1 MRKTNL
7 LYSSYIGE
15 ENSFLTFSNYT
26 EAMTGNH
33 LSVNTKMFPSTFLCA
48 YINVKPD
55 NNGNIDSF
63 INTIVGKYENKLA
76 FLRDTFTK
84 DSNISAEDNIYPLE
98 YLIETIK
105 DFDDSFSI
113 NYAGQVTEQD
123 YNGTFCDTMCIISTE
138 DNGGKAILNPS
149 KGVKKI
155 VDYNNSY
162 DYLYGWS
169 SYDATNNSYNSYI
182 YNGPSIYRD
191 VKPLFD
197 KLSDNNDNNDNNE
210 NNSYIYVSSYK
221 YDKLIFTPA
230 DKAKSIEFN
239 CIIPLFD
246 IVNVD
251 PKSNDSNI
259 TEPSDTELSDTEP
272 SDTKP
277 SDKPSDTEPSNQ
289 LNSIEVDLTS
299 STCNVPM
306 GIWFS
311 QKFKKITLQRDETSG
326 FWPSWSLVLSSQFKP
341 FPKSPHLQS
350 DTQNISS
357 TDAFGTFA
365 QILVE
370 QARLTD
376 EHTDIVVN
384 VQALSNRISDVESKI
399 NNISTNKSLD
409 DLKNKI
415 DQIDTKVASLTES
428 LEKVNSLI
436 SSITWKQN

>member
-7 LYSSYIGE
+7 LYSTYIGE

-48 YINVKPD
+48 YINVSEE
-55 NNGNIDSF
+55 NIGSF

-98 YLIETIK
+98 YLINTLK
-105 DFDDSFSI
+105 DFDNEFSI
-113 NYAGQVTEQD
+113 NYVGQVTEQD

-138 DNGGKAILNPS
+138 DNGGKAIPNPVN
-149 KGVKKI
+149 GVKKT
-155 VDYNNSY
+155 VDYNNNST
-162 DYLYGWS
+162 YLYGWS
-169 SYDATNNSYNSYI
+169 SYDATSSSYI
-182 YNGPSIYRD
+182 YNGPSIYKD

-197 KLSDNNDNNDNNE
+197 NDK
-210 NNSYIYVSSYK
+210 NNSYMYVSSYEH
-221 YDKLIFTPA
+221 DKLIFTP
-230 DKAKSIEFN
+230 DTKAKSIEFN

-251 PKSNDSNI
+251 PKSNESNI
-259 TEPSDTELSDTEP
+259 TESSDTELPDTESP
-272 SDTKP
+272 DVEQSKP
-277 SDKPSDTEPSNQ
+277 SNT
-289 LNSIEVDLTS
+289 LEVDLTS

-376 EHTDIVVN
+376 EHTDIAVN

-399 NNISTNKSLD
+399 NNISTNMSLD
-409 DLKNKI
+409 ALQNKI
-415 DQIDTKVASLTES
+415 DQIDTKLASLTES

>member
-7 LYSSYIGE
+7 LYSTYIGE

-48 YINVKPD
+48 YINVTPD
-55 NNGNIDSF
+55 NIGSF

-98 YLIETIK
+98 YLINTLK
-105 DFDDSFSI
+105 DFDNEFSI
-113 NYAGQVTEQD
+113 NYVGQVTEQD

-138 DNGGKAILNPS
+138 DNGGKATPNP
-149 KGVKKI
+149 VTVAKKT

-169 SYDATNNSYNSYI
+169 SYDATNSSYI

-197 KLSDNNDNNDNNE
+197 NDK
-210 NNSYIYVSSYK
+210 NNSYMYVSSYN
-221 YDKLIFTPA
+221 YDKLIFKPDT
-230 DKAKSIEFN
+230 KAKSIEFN

-251 PKSNDSNI
+251 PKSNESNI
-259 TEPSDTELSDTEP
+259 TEPSNTEP
-272 SDTKP
+272 SDTESPDVEQSK
-277 SDKPSDTEPSNQ
+277 Q

-311 QKFKKITLQRDETSG
+311 QGFNKITLQRDETSG

-376 EHTDIVVN
+376 EHTDIAVN

-399 NNISTNKSLD
+399 NNISTNMSLD
-409 DLKNKI
+409 ALQNKI
-415 DQIDTKVASLTES
+415 DQIDTKLASLTES

>member
-7 LYSSYIGE
+7 LYSTYIGE

-55 NNGNIDSF
+55 NIGSF

-98 YLIETIK
+98 YLINTLK
-105 DFDDSFSI
+105 DFDNEFSI
-113 NYAGQVTEQD
+113 NYVGQVTEQD

-138 DNGGKAILNPS
+138 DNGGNATLS
-149 KGVKKI
+149 GATGAKKT

-169 SYDATNNSYNSYI
+169 SYDATNNSYI
-182 YNGPSIYRD
+182 YNGPSIYSN

-197 KLSDNNDNNDNNE
+197 KLSDNDNNE
-210 NNSYIYVSSYK
+210 NNSYIYVSSYEH
-221 YDKLIFTPA
+221 DKLIFTP
-230 DKAKSIEFN
+230 DTKAKSIEFN

-251 PKSNDSNI
+251 HKSNESNI
-259 TEPSDTELSDTEP
+259 TEPSNTEP
-272 SDTKP
+272 SDTESPDAEQSKP
-277 SDKPSDTEPSNQ
+277 SNI
-289 LNSIEVDLTS
+289 LEVDLTS

-311 QKFKKITLQRDETSG
+311 QGFNKITLQRDETSG

-376 EHTDIVVN
+376 EHTDIAVN
-384 VQALSNRISDVESKI
+384 VQALSNRISNVESKI
-399 NNISTNKSLD
+399 NNTSTNMSLD
-409 DLKNKI
+409 ALQNKI
-415 DQIDTKVASLTES
+415 DQIYTKLASLTES

-436 SSITWKQN
+436 SSITWKKN

>member
-7 LYSSYIGE
+7 LYSTYIGE

-48 YINVKPD
+48 YINVTPD
-55 NNGNIDSF
+55 NIGSF

-98 YLIETIK
+98 YLINTLK
-105 DFDDSFSI
+105 DFDNEFSI
-113 NYAGQVTEQD
+113 NYVGQVTEQD

-138 DNGGKAILNPS
+138 DNGGKATPNP
-149 KGVKKI
+149 VTVAKKT

-169 SYDATNNSYNSYI
+169 SYDATNNSYI
-182 YNGPSIYRD
+182 YNGPSIYEH
-191 VKPLFD
+191 VEPLFD
-197 KLSDNNDNNDNNE
+197 DKKNH
-210 NNSYIYVSSYK
+210 IYVSSYK
-221 YDKLIFTPA
+221 YDKLIFTP
-230 DKAKSIEFN
+230 DTNAKSIEFN

-251 PKSNDSNI
+251 PKSNESNI
-259 TEPSDTELSDTEP
+259 TEPSDTELSDTE
-272 SDTKP
+272 S
-277 SDKPSDTEPSNQ
+277 SDTEPSKLPNI
-289 LNSIEVDLTS
+289 IEVDLTS

-311 QKFKKITLQRDETSG
+311 QGFNKITLQRDETSG

-376 EHTDIVVN
+376 EHTDIAVN
-384 VQALSNRISDVESKI
+384 VQALSNRISAVESKI
-399 NNISTNKSLD
+399 NNISTNMSLD
-409 DLKNKI
+409 ALQNKI
-415 DQIDTKVASLTES
+415 DQIDTKLASLTES

>member
-7 LYSSYIGE
+7 LYSTYIGE

-48 YINVKPD
+48 YINVSEE
-55 NNGNIDSF
+55 NIGSF

-98 YLIETIK
+98 YLINTLK
-105 DFDDSFSI
+105 DFDNEFSI
-113 NYAGQVTEQD
+113 NYVGQVTEQD

-138 DNGGKAILNPS
+138 DNGGKAIPNPVN
-149 KGVKKI
+149 GVKKT
-155 VDYNNSY
+155 VDYNNNST
-162 DYLYGWS
+162 YLYGWS
-169 SYDATNNSYNSYI
+169 SYDATSSSYI
-182 YNGPSIYRD
+182 YNGPSIYEH

-197 KLSDNNDNNDNNE
+197 NDE
-210 NNSYIYVSSYK
+210 NNSYIYVSSYEH
-221 YDKLIFTPA
+221 DKLIFTP
-230 DKAKSIEFN
+230 DTKAKSIEFN

-251 PKSNDSNI
+251 PKSNESNI
-259 TEPSDTELSDTEP
+259 TESSDTELPDTES
-272 SDTKP
+272 SDVEQSKP
-277 SDKPSDTEPSNQ
+277 SNI
-289 LNSIEVDLTS
+289 LEVDLTS

-370 QARLTD
+370 QARLAD
-376 EHTDIVVN
+376 EHTDIAVN
-384 VQALSNRISDVESKI
+384 AQALSNRISNVESKI
-399 NNISTNKSLD
+399 NNISTNMSLD
-409 DLKNKI
+409 ALQNKI
-415 DQIDTKVASLTES
+415 DQIDTKLASLTES

>member
-7 LYSSYIGE
+7 LYSTYIGE

-48 YINVKPD
+48 YINVRPD
-55 NNGNIDSF
+55 NIGSF

-98 YLIETIK
+98 YLINTLK
-105 DFDDSFSI
+105 DFDNEFSI
-113 NYAGQVTEQD
+113 NYVGQVTEQD

-138 DNGGKAILNPS
+138 DNGGNATLSNAT
-149 KGVKKI
+149 GAKKT

-169 SYDATNNSYNSYI
+169 SYDATNSSYI
-182 YNGPSIYRD
+182 YNGPSIYKD

-197 KLSDNNDNNDNNE
+197 NDK
-210 NNSYIYVSSYK
+210 NNSYIYVSSYN
-221 YDKLIFTPA
+221 YDKLIFTP
-230 DKAKSIEFN
+230 DTKAKSIEFN

-251 PKSNDSNI
+251 PKSNESNI
-259 TEPSDTELSDTEP
+259 TEPSNTEPSDTEP
-272 SDTKP
+272 SDK
-277 SDKPSDTEPSNQ
+277 EPSKQ

-311 QKFKKITLQRDETSG
+311 QGFNKITLQRDETSG

-350 DTQNISS
+350 DTQNVSS

-376 EHTDIVVN
+376 EHTDIAVN

-399 NNISTNKSLD
+399 NNISTNMSLD
-409 DLKNKI
+409 ALQNKI
-415 DQIDTKVASLTES
+415 DQIDTKLASLTES

>member
-48 YINVKPD
+48 YINVSD
-55 NNGNIDSF
+55 ENIGSF

-98 YLIETIK
+98 YLINTLK
-105 DFDDSFSI
+105 DFDNEFSI
-113 NYAGQVTEQD
+113 NYVGQVTEQD

-138 DNGGKAILNPS
+138 DNGGNATLS
-149 KGVKKI
+149 DVTGAKKT

-162 DYLYGWS
+162 TYLYGWS
-169 SYDATNNSYNSYI
+169 SYNATNSSYI
-182 YNGPSIYRD
+182 YNGPSIYEH

-197 KLSDNNDNNDNNE
+197 DDK
-210 NNSYIYVSSYK
+210 NNSYIYVSSYEH
-221 YDKLIFTPA
+221 DKLIFKPA
-230 DKAKSIEFN
+230 AKAKSIEFN

-251 PKSNDSNI
+251 PKSNESNI
-259 TEPSDTELSDTEP
+259 TEPSDTELSDTE
-272 SDTKP
+272 S
-277 SDKPSDTEPSNQ
+277 SNVEPSKLPNT
-289 LNSIEVDLTS
+289 LEVDLTS

-311 QKFKKITLQRDETSG
+311 QGFNKITLQRDETSG

-376 EHTDIVVN
+376 EHTDIAVN
-384 VQALSNRISDVESKI
+384 VQALSNRISNVESKI
-399 NNISTNKSLD
+399 NNISTNMSLD
-409 DLKNKI
+409 ALQNKI
-415 DQIDTKVASLTES
+415 DQIDTKLASLTES

>member
-7 LYSSYIGE
+7 LYSTYIGE

-48 YINVKPD
+48 YINVSEE
-55 NNGNIDSF
+55 NIGSF

-98 YLIETIK
+98 YLINTLK
-105 DFDDSFSI
+105 DFDNEFSI
-113 NYAGQVTEQD
+113 NYVGQVTEQD

-138 DNGGKAILNPS
+138 DNGGNTTLSNAT
-149 KGVKKI
+149 VAKKT
-155 VDYNNSY
+155 VDYNNNST
-162 DYLYGWS
+162 YLYGWS
-169 SYDATNNSYNSYI
+169 SYDATSSSYI
-182 YNGPSIYRD
+182 YNGPSIYKD

-197 KLSDNNDNNDNNE
+197 NDK
-210 NNSYIYVSSYK
+210 NNSYMYVSSYEH
-221 YDKLIFTPA
+221 DKLIFTP
-230 DKAKSIEFN
+230 DTKAKSIEFN

-251 PKSNDSNI
+251 PKSNESNI
-259 TEPSDTELSDTEP
+259 TESSDTELPDTESP
-272 SDTKP
+272 DVEQSKP
-277 SDKPSDTEPSNQ
+277 SNT
-289 LNSIEVDLTS
+289 LEVDLTS
-299 STCNVPM
+299 STYNVPM

-376 EHTDIVVN
+376 EHTDIAVN
-384 VQALSNRISDVESKI
+384 VQALSNRISNVESKI
-399 NNISTNKSLD
+399 NNISTNMSLD
-409 DLKNKI
+409 ALQNKI
-415 DQIDTKVASLTES
+415 DQIDTKLASLTES

>member
-7 LYSSYIGE
+7 LYSTYIGE

-48 YINVKPD
+48 YINVSEE
-55 NNGNIDSF
+55 NIGSF

-98 YLIETIK
+98 YLINTLK
-105 DFDDSFSI
+105 DFDNEFSI
-113 NYAGQVTEQD
+113 NYVGQVTEQD

-138 DNGGKAILNPS
+138 DNGGKAIPNPVN
-149 KGVKKI
+149 GVKKT
-155 VDYNNSY
+155 VDYNNNST
-162 DYLYGWS
+162 YLYGWS
-169 SYDATNNSYNSYI
+169 SYDATSSSYI
-182 YNGPSIYRD
+182 YNGPSIYKD

-197 KLSDNNDNNDNNE
+197 NDK
-210 NNSYIYVSSYK
+210 NNSYMYVSSYEH
-221 YDKLIFTPA
+221 DKLIFTP
-230 DKAKSIEFN
+230 DTKAKSIEFN

-251 PKSNDSNI
+251 PKSNESNI
-259 TEPSDTELSDTEP
+259 TESSDTELPDTESP
-272 SDTKP
+272 DVEQSKP
-277 SDKPSDTEPSNQ
+277 SNT
-289 LNSIEVDLTS
+289 LEVDLTS

-376 EHTDIVVN
+376 EHTDIAVN
-384 VQALSNRISDVESKI
+384 VQALSNRISNVESKI
-399 NNISTNKSLD
+399 NNISTNMSLD
-409 DLKNKI
+409 ALQNKI
-415 DQIDTKVASLTES
+415 DQIDTKLASLTES

>member
-7 LYSSYIGE
+7 LYSTYIGE

-48 YINVKPD
+48 YINVTPD
-55 NNGNIDSF
+55 NIGSF
-63 INTIVGKYENKLA
+63 INTVVGKYENKLA

-98 YLIETIK
+98 YLINTLK
-105 DFDDSFSI
+105 DFDNEFSI
-113 NYAGQVTEQD
+113 NYVGQVTEQD

-138 DNGGKAILNPS
+138 DNGGNATISDVTGAK
-149 KGVKKI
+149 KTVKT

-162 DYLYGWS
+162 TYLYGWS
-169 SYDATNNSYNSYI
+169 SYDATNGSYI
-182 YNGPSIYRD
+182 YNGPSIYEH
-191 VKPLFD
+191 VEPLFD
-197 KLSDNNDNNDNNE
+197 NDK
-210 NNSYIYVSSYK
+210 NNSYIYVSSYEH
-221 YDKLIFTPA
+221 DKLIFKPDA
-230 DKAKSIEFN
+230 KAKSIEFN

-251 PKSNDSNI
+251 PKSNESNI
-259 TEPSDTELSDTEP
+259 TEPSNSEP

-277 SDKPSDTEPSNQ
+277 SDTEPTKQ

-350 DTQNISS
+350 DTQNVSS

-376 EHTDIVVN
+376 EHTDIAVN

-399 NNISTNKSLD
+399 NNISTNMSLD
-409 DLKNKI
+409 ALQNKI
-415 DQIDTKVASLTES
+415 DQIDTKLASLTES

>member
-7 LYSSYIGE
+7 LYSTYIGE

-48 YINVKPD
+48 YINVTPD
-55 NNGNIDSF
+55 TIGSF

-98 YLIETIK
+98 YLINTLK
-105 DFDDSFSI
+105 DFDNEFSI
-113 NYAGQVTEQD
+113 NYVGQVTEQD

-138 DNGGKAILNPS
+138 DNGGNTTLSNAT
-149 KGVKKI
+149 VAKKT
-155 VDYNNSY
+155 VDYNNNST
-162 DYLYGWS
+162 YLYGWS
-169 SYDATNNSYNSYI
+169 SYDATSSSYI
-182 YNGPSIYRD
+182 YNGPSIYEH

-197 KLSDNNDNNDNNE
+197 NDE
-210 NNSYIYVSSYK
+210 NNSYMYVSSYEH
-221 YDKLIFTPA
+221 DKLIFKPDA
-230 DKAKSIEFN
+230 KAKSIEFN

-251 PKSNDSNI
+251 HKSNESNI
-259 TEPSDTELSDTEP
+259 TESSDTELPDTESP
-272 SDTKP
+272 DVEQSKP
-277 SDKPSDTEPSNQ
+277 SNT
-289 LNSIEVDLTS
+289 LEVDLTS

-350 DTQNISS
+350 DTQNVSS

-376 EHTDIVVN
+376 EHTDITVN

-399 NNISTNKSLD
+399 NNISTNMSLD
-409 DLKNKI
+409 ALQNKI
-415 DQIDTKVASLTES
+415 DQIDTKLASLTES

>member
-7 LYSSYIGE
+7 LYSTYIGE

-48 YINVKPD
+48 YINVTPD
-55 NNGNIDSF
+55 NISSF

-98 YLIETIK
+98 YLIETIEEFDK
-105 DFDDSFSI
+105 DFSI
-113 NYAGQVTEQD
+113 NYVGQVTEQD

-138 DNGGKAILNPS
+138 DNGGKVTANS
-149 KGVKKI
+149 VNGTKKT
-155 VDYNNSY
+155 VDYNNSSK
-162 DYLYGWS
+162 YLYGWS
-169 SYDATNNSYNSYI
+169 SYDATNNLY
-182 YNGPSIYRD
+182 YNGPSIYKD
-191 VKPLFD
+191 VNPLFD
-197 KLSDNNDNNDNNE
+197 DKE
-210 NNSYIYVSSYK
+210 NRYVSSYK
-221 YDKLIFTPA
+221 YDKLTFIPDTN
-230 DKAKSIEFN
+230 AKSIEFN

-251 PKSNDSNI
+251 PKSNESNI
-259 TEPSDTELSDTEP
+259 TESLESDTES
-272 SDTKP
+272 
-277 SDKPSDTEPSNQ
+277 SNI
-289 LNSIEVDLTS
+289 LEVDLTS

-311 QKFKKITLQRDETSG
+311 QKFKKITLNRDESTG

-350 DTQNISS
+350 DTQNVSS

-376 EHTDIVVN
+376 EHTDIAVN
-384 VQALSNRISDVESKI
+384 VQALSNRISNLESKI
-399 NNISTNKSLD
+399 NNTSTNMSLD
-409 DLKNKI
+409 ALKNKI
-415 DQIDTKVASLTES
+415 DEIDTKLASLSES
-428 LEKVNSLI
+428 FEKVNSLI

>member
-7 LYSSYIGE
+7 LYSTYIGE

-48 YINVKPD
+48 YINVSEE
-55 NNGNIDSF
+55 NIGSF

-98 YLIETIK
+98 YLINTLK
-105 DFDDSFSI
+105 DFDNEFSI
-113 NYAGQVTEQD
+113 NYVGQVTEQD

-138 DNGGKAILNPS
+138 DNGGNTTLSNAT
-149 KGVKKI
+149 VAKKT
-155 VDYNNSY
+155 VDYNNNST
-162 DYLYGWS
+162 YLYGWS
-169 SYDATNNSYNSYI
+169 SYDATSSSYI
-182 YNGPSIYRD
+182 YNGPSIYKD

-197 KLSDNNDNNDNNE
+197 NDK
-210 NNSYIYVSSYK
+210 NNSYMYVSSYEH
-221 YDKLIFTPA
+221 DKLIFKPDA
-230 DKAKSIEFN
+230 KAKSIEFN

-251 PKSNDSNI
+251 PKSNESNI
-259 TEPSDTELSDTEP
+259 TESSDTELPDTESP
-272 SDTKP
+272 DVEQSKP
-277 SDKPSDTEPSNQ
+277 SNT
-289 LNSIEVDLTS
+289 LEVDLTS
-299 STCNVPM
+299 STYNVPM

-370 QARLTD
+370 QARLAD
-376 EHTDIVVN
+376 EHTDIAVN
-384 VQALSNRISDVESKI
+384 AQALSNRISNVESKI
-399 NNISTNKSLD
+399 NNISTNMSLD
-409 DLKNKI
+409 ALQNKI
-415 DQIDTKVASLTES
+415 DQIDTKLASLTES

>member
-7 LYSSYIGE
+7 LYSTYIGE

-48 YINVKPD
+48 YINVSEE
-55 NNGNIDSF
+55 NIGSF

-98 YLIETIK
+98 YLINTLK
-105 DFDDSFSI
+105 DFDNEFSI
-113 NYAGQVTEQD
+113 NYVGQVTEQD

-138 DNGGKAILNPS
+138 DNGGKAIPNPVN
-149 KGVKKI
+149 GVKKT
-155 VDYNNSY
+155 VDYNNNST
-162 DYLYGWS
+162 YLYGWS
-169 SYDATNNSYNSYI
+169 SYDATSSSYI
-182 YNGPSIYRD
+182 YNGPSIYKD

-197 KLSDNNDNNDNNE
+197 NDK
-210 NNSYIYVSSYK
+210 NNSYMYVSSYEH
-221 YDKLIFTPA
+221 DKLIFTP
-230 DKAKSIEFN
+230 DTKAKSIEFN

-251 PKSNDSNI
+251 PKSNESNI
-259 TEPSDTELSDTEP
+259 TESSDTELPDTESP
-272 SDTKP
+272 DVEQSKP
-277 SDKPSDTEPSNQ
+277 SNT
-289 LNSIEVDLTS
+289 LEVDLTS
-299 STCNVPM
+299 STYNVPM

-376 EHTDIVVN
+376 EHTDIAVN
-384 VQALSNRISDVESKI
+384 AQALSNRISNVESKI
-399 NNISTNKSLD
+399 NNISTNMSLD
-409 DLKNKI
+409 ALQNKI
-415 DQIDTKVASLTES
+415 DQIDTKLASLTES

>member
-7 LYSSYIGE
+7 LYSTYIGE

-98 YLIETIK
+98 YLINTLK
-105 DFDDSFSI
+105 DFDNEFLI
-113 NYAGQVTEQD
+113 NYVGQVTEQD

-138 DNGGKAILNPS
+138 DNGGNATLS
-149 KGVKKI
+149 DATVAKKT

-169 SYDATNNSYNSYI
+169 SYDATSSSYI
-182 YNGPSIYRD
+182 YNGPSIYRN

-197 KLSDNNDNNDNNE
+197 NDK
-210 NNSYIYVSSYK
+210 NNSYMYVSSYK
-221 YDKLIFTPA
+221 HDKLIFTP
-230 DKAKSIEFN
+230 DTKAKSIEFN

-251 PKSNDSNI
+251 PKSNESNI
-259 TEPSDTELSDTEP
+259 TETSDTELSDTESP
-272 SDTKP
+272 DVEQSKP
-277 SDKPSDTEPSNQ
+277 SNT
-289 LNSIEVDLTS
+289 LEVDLTS

-311 QKFKKITLQRDETSG
+311 QDFNKITLQRDETSG

-376 EHTDIVVN
+376 EHTNIVVN

-399 NNISTNKSLD
+399 NNISTNMSLD
-409 DLKNKI
+409 AIQNKI
-415 DQIDTKVASLTES
+415 DQIDTKLASLTES

>member
-7 LYSSYIGE
+7 LYSTYIGE

-48 YINVKPD
+48 YINVTPD
-55 NNGNIDSF
+55 NIGSF

-98 YLIETIK
+98 YLINTLK
-105 DFDDSFSI
+105 DFDNEFSI
-113 NYAGQVTEQD
+113 NYVGQVTEQD

-138 DNGGKAILNPS
+138 DNGGKATPNP
-149 KGVKKI
+149 VTVAKKT

-169 SYDATNNSYNSYI
+169 SYDATNSSYI
-182 YNGPSIYRD
+182 YNGPSIYRG

-197 KLSDNNDNNDNNE
+197 DKKNH
-210 NNSYIYVSSYK
+210 IYVSSYN
-221 YDKLIFTPA
+221 YDKLIFKPDT
-230 DKAKSIEFN
+230 KAKSIEFN

-251 PKSNDSNI
+251 PKSNESNI
-259 TEPSDTELSDTEP
+259 TEPSNTEP
-272 SDTKP
+272 SYTESPDAEP
-277 SDKPSDTEPSNQ
+277 SDKEPSKQ

-311 QKFKKITLQRDETSG
+311 QGFNKITLQRDETSG

-376 EHTDIVVN
+376 EHTDIAVN
-384 VQALSNRISDVESKI
+384 VQALSNRISDVGSKI

>member
-48 YINVKPD
+48 YINVTPD
-55 NNGNIDSF
+55 NIGSF

-98 YLIETIK
+98 YLINTLK
-105 DFDDSFSI
+105 DFDNEFSI
-113 NYAGQVTEQD
+113 NYVGQVTEQD

-138 DNGGKAILNPS
+138 DNGGNATLS
-149 KGVKKI
+149 DATGAKKT

-169 SYDATNNSYNSYI
+169 SYDATNSSYI
-182 YNGPSIYRD
+182 YNGPSIYSD
-191 VKPLFD
+191 VTPLFD
-197 KLSDNNDNNDNNE
+197 DKDNHE
-210 NNSYIYVSSYK
+210 NNSYIYVSSYEH
-221 YDKLIFTPA
+221 DKLIFTPA

-251 PKSNDSNI
+251 PKSNESNI
-259 TEPSDTELSDTEP
+259 TESSSTEPSDTESPDVEQ
-272 SDTKP
+272 SKP
-277 SDKPSDTEPSNQ
+277 SNI
-289 LNSIEVDLTS
+289 LEVDLTS

-311 QKFKKITLQRDETSG
+311 QGFNKITLQRDETSG

-376 EHTDIVVN
+376 EHTDIAVN
-384 VQALSNRISDVESKI
+384 VQALSNRISNVESKI
-399 NNISTNKSLD
+399 NNISTNMSLD
-409 DLKNKI
+409 ALQNKI
-415 DQIDTKVASLTES
+415 DQIDTKLASLTES

>member
-7 LYSSYIGE
+7 LYSTYIGE

-48 YINVKPD
+48 YINVTPD
-55 NNGNIDSF
+55 NIGSF

-98 YLIETIK
+98 YLINTLK
-105 DFDDSFSI
+105 DFDKEFSI
-113 NYAGQVTEQD
+113 NYVGQVTEQD

-138 DNGGKAILNPS
+138 DNGGNATISDVTEAK
-149 KGVKKI
+149 KTVKT

-162 DYLYGWS
+162 TYLYGWS
-169 SYDATNNSYNSYI
+169 SYDATNNSYI
-182 YNGPSIYRD
+182 YNGPSIYSG
-191 VKPLFD
+191 VKPLF
-197 KLSDNNDNNDNNE
+197 DNNE
-210 NNSYIYVSSYK
+210 NNSYIYVSSYGH
-221 YDKLIFTPA
+221 DKLIFRPDT
-230 DKAKSIEFN
+230 KAKSIEFN
-239 CIIPLFD
+239 CVIPLFD

-251 PKSNDSNI
+251 PKSNESNI
-259 TEPSDTELSDTEP
+259 TESSDTELSDTES
-272 SDTKP
+272 SDAEQSKP
-277 SDKPSDTEPSNQ
+277 SNI
-289 LNSIEVDLTS
+289 LEVDLTS

-311 QKFKKITLQRDETSG
+311 QGFNKITLQRDETSG

-376 EHTDIVVN
+376 EHTDIAVN
-384 VQALSNRISDVESKI
+384 VQALSNRISNVESKI
-399 NNISTNKSLD
+399 NNISTNMSLD
-409 DLKNKI
+409 ALQNKI
-415 DQIDTKVASLTES
+415 DQIDTKLASLTES

>member
-7 LYSSYIGE
+7 LYSTYIGE

-48 YINVKPD
+48 YINVTPD
-55 NNGNIDSF
+55 NISSF

-98 YLIETIK
+98 YLIETIEEFDK
-105 DFDDSFSI
+105 DFSI
-113 NYAGQVTEQD
+113 NYVGQVTEQD

-138 DNGGKAILNPS
+138 DNGGKVTANS
-149 KGVKKI
+149 VNGTKKT
-155 VDYNNSY
+155 VDYNNSST
-162 DYLYGWS
+162 YLYGWS
-169 SYDATNNSYNSYI
+169 SYDATNKLY
-182 YNGPSIYRD
+182 YNGPSIYKD

-197 KLSDNNDNNDNNE
+197 DKE
-210 NNSYIYVSSYK
+210 NRYVSSYK
-221 YDKLIFTPA
+221 YDKLTFIPDTN
-230 DKAKSIEFN
+230 AKSIEFN

-251 PKSNDSNI
+251 PKSNESNI
-259 TEPSDTELSDTEP
+259 TESLESDTES
-272 SDTKP
+272 
-277 SDKPSDTEPSNQ
+277 SNI
-289 LNSIEVDLTS
+289 LEVDLTS

-311 QKFKKITLQRDETSG
+311 QKFKKITLNRDESTG

-350 DTQNISS
+350 DTQNVSS

-376 EHTDIVVN
+376 EHTDIAVN
-384 VQALSNRISDVESKI
+384 VQALSNRISNLESKI
-399 NNISTNKSLD
+399 NNTSTNMSLD
-409 DLKNKI
+409 ALKNKI
-415 DQIDTKVASLTES
+415 DEIDTKLASLSES

>member
-7 LYSSYIGE
+7 LYSTYIGE

-48 YINVKPD
+48 YINVIPD
-55 NNGNIDSF
+55 TIGSF

-98 YLIETIK
+98 YLINTLK
-105 DFDDSFSI
+105 DFDNEFSI
-113 NYAGQVTEQD
+113 NYVGQVTEQD

-138 DNGGKAILNPS
+138 DNGGNTTLSNAT
-149 KGVKKI
+149 VAKKT
-155 VDYNNSY
+155 VDYNNNST
-162 DYLYGWS
+162 YLYGWS
-169 SYDATNNSYNSYI
+169 SYDATSSSYI
-182 YNGPSIYRD
+182 YNGPSIYKD
-191 VKPLFD
+191 VKPLF
-197 KLSDNNDNNDNNE
+197 DNNE
-210 NNSYIYVSSYK
+210 NNSYMYVSSYEH
-221 YDKLIFTPA
+221 DKLIFTP
-230 DKAKSIEFN
+230 DTKAKSIEFN

-251 PKSNDSNI
+251 PKSNESNI
-259 TEPSDTELSDTEP
+259 TESSDTELSDTETP
-272 SDTKP
+272 DVEQSKP
-277 SDKPSDTEPSNQ
+277 SNT
-289 LNSIEVDLTS
+289 LEVDLTS

-311 QKFKKITLQRDETSG
+311 QEFKKITLQRDETSG

-341 FPKSPHLQS
+341 FPQSPHLQS
-350 DTQNISS
+350 DTQNVSS

-370 QARLTD
+370 QTRLTD
-376 EHTDIVVN
+376 EYTGIAVN
-384 VQALSNRISDVESKI
+384 VQALSNRISNIESKI
-399 NNISTNKSLD
+399 NNISTNMSLD
-409 DLKNKI
+409 AIRNKI
-415 DQIDTKVASLTES
+415 NQIDTKLASLTES
-428 LEKVNSLI
+428 LEFQDL
-436 SSITWKQN
+436 

>member
-7 LYSSYIGE
+7 LYSTYIGE

-48 YINVKPD
+48 YINVSKE
-55 NNGNIDSF
+55 NIGSF

-105 DFDDSFSI
+105 ELDNEFSI
-113 NYAGQVTEQD
+113 NYVGQVTEQD

-138 DNGGKAILNPS
+138 DNGGNATIS
-149 KGVKKI
+149 DVTEAKKT
-155 VDYNNSY
+155 VDYSNNST
-162 DYLYGWS
+162 YLYGWS
-169 SYDATNNSYNSYI
+169 SYDATKNSYI
-182 YNGPSIYRD
+182 YNGPSIYEH

-197 KLSDNNDNNDNNE
+197 NDKNE
-210 NNSYIYVSSYK
+210 DNSYIYVSSYEH
-221 YDKLIFTPA
+221 DKLIFTPD

-251 PKSNDSNI
+251 PKSNESNI
-259 TEPSDTELSDTEP
+259 TEPSNT
-272 SDTKP
+272 
-277 SDKPSDTEPSNQ
+277 KPSDTESSDVEQSKPSNI
-289 LNSIEVDLTS
+289 LEVDLTS

-376 EHTDIVVN
+376 EHTDIAVN
-384 VQALSNRISDVESKI
+384 VQALSNRISNVESKI
-399 NNISTNKSLD
+399 NNISTNMSLD
-409 DLKNKI
+409 ALQNKI
-415 DQIDTKVASLTES
+415 DQIDTKLASLTES

>member
-7 LYSSYIGE
+7 LYSTYIGE

-48 YINVKPD
+48 YINVTPD
-55 NNGNIDSF
+55 NIGSF

-98 YLIETIK
+98 YLINTLK
-105 DFDDSFSI
+105 DFDNEFSI
-113 NYAGQVTEQD
+113 NYVGQVTEQD

-138 DNGGKAILNPS
+138 DNGGKATPNP
-149 KGVKKI
+149 VTVAKKT

-169 SYDATNNSYNSYI
+169 SYDATNSSYI
-182 YNGPSIYRD
+182 YNGPSIYEH

-197 KLSDNNDNNDNNE
+197 KLPNNNSNNE
-210 NNSYIYVSSYK
+210 NNSYIYVSSYEH
-221 YDKLIFTPA
+221 DKLIFKPDTN
-230 DKAKSIEFN
+230 AKSIEFN

-251 PKSNDSNI
+251 PKSNESNI
-259 TEPSDTELSDTEP
+259 TEPSNTEP

-277 SDKPSDTEPSNQ
+277 SKQ

-311 QKFKKITLQRDETSG
+311 QGFNKITLQRDETSG

-376 EHTDIVVN
+376 EHTDIAVN
-384 VQALSNRISDVESKI
+384 VQALSNRISNVESKI
-399 NNISTNKSLD
+399 NNISTNMSLD
-409 DLKNKI
+409 ALQNKI
-415 DQIDTKVASLTES
+415 DQIDTKLASLTES

>member
-7 LYSSYIGE
+7 LYSTYIGE

-48 YINVKPD
+48 YINVSEE
-55 NNGNIDSF
+55 NIGSF

-98 YLIETIK
+98 YLINTLK
-105 DFDDSFSI
+105 DFDNEFSI
-113 NYAGQVTEQD
+113 NYVGQVTEQD

-138 DNGGKAILNPS
+138 DNGGNTTLSNAT
-149 KGVKKI
+149 VAKKT
-155 VDYNNSY
+155 VDYNNNST
-162 DYLYGWS
+162 YLYGWS
-169 SYDATNNSYNSYI
+169 SYDATSSSYI
-182 YNGPSIYRD
+182 YNGPSIYKD

-197 KLSDNNDNNDNNE
+197 NDE
-210 NNSYIYVSSYK
+210 NNSYMYVSSYEH
-221 YDKLIFTPA
+221 DKLIFKPDA
-230 DKAKSIEFN
+230 KAKSIEFN

-251 PKSNDSNI
+251 PKSNESNI
-259 TEPSDTELSDTEP
+259 TESSDTELPDTESP
-272 SDTKP
+272 DVEQSKP
-277 SDKPSDTEPSNQ
+277 SNT
-289 LNSIEVDLTS
+289 LEVDLTS

-370 QARLTD
+370 QARLAD
-376 EHTDIVVN
+376 EHTDIAVN
-384 VQALSNRISDVESKI
+384 AQALSNRISNVESKI
-399 NNISTNKSLD
+399 NNISTNMSLD
-409 DLKNKI
+409 ALQNKI
-415 DQIDTKVASLTES
+415 DQIDTKLASLTES

>member
-7 LYSSYIGE
+7 LYSTYIGE

-48 YINVKPD
+48 YINVSEE
-55 NNGNIDSF
+55 NIGSF

-98 YLIETIK
+98 YLINTLK
-105 DFDDSFSI
+105 DFDNEFSI
-113 NYAGQVTEQD
+113 NYVGQVTEQD

-138 DNGGKAILNPS
+138 DNGGNTTLSNAT
-149 KGVKKI
+149 VAKKT
-155 VDYNNSY
+155 VDYNNNST
-162 DYLYGWS
+162 YLYGWS
-169 SYDATNNSYNSYI
+169 SYDATSSSYI
-182 YNGPSIYRD
+182 YNGPSIYKD

-197 KLSDNNDNNDNNE
+197 NDK
-210 NNSYIYVSSYK
+210 NNSYMYVSSYEH
-221 YDKLIFTPA
+221 DKLIFKPDA
-230 DKAKSIEFN
+230 KAKSIEFN

-251 PKSNDSNI
+251 HKSNESNI
-259 TEPSDTELSDTEP
+259 TESSDTELPDTESP
-272 SDTKP
+272 DVEQSKP
-277 SDKPSDTEPSNQ
+277 SNT
-289 LNSIEVDLTS
+289 LEVDLTS

-370 QARLTD
+370 QARLAD
-376 EHTDIVVN
+376 EHTDIAVN
-384 VQALSNRISDVESKI
+384 AQALSNRISNVESKI
-399 NNISTNKSLD
+399 NNISTNMSLD
-409 DLKNKI
+409 ALQNKI
-415 DQIDTKVASLTES
+415 DQIDTKLASLTES

>member
-7 LYSSYIGE
+7 LYSTYIGE

-48 YINVKPD
+48 YINVRPD

-63 INTIVGKYENKLA
+63 INTVVGKYENKLA

-98 YLIETIK
+98 YLINTLK
-105 DFDDSFSI
+105 DFDNEFSI
-113 NYAGQVTEQD
+113 NYVGQVTEQD

-138 DNGGKAILNPS
+138 DNGGKATTNP
-149 KGVKKI
+149 VTVAKKT

-169 SYDATNNSYNSYI
+169 SYDATNSSYI
-182 YNGPSIYRD
+182 YNGPSIYEH

-197 KLSDNNDNNDNNE
+197 NDK
-210 NNSYIYVSSYK
+210 NNSYIYVSSYEH
-221 YDKLIFTPA
+221 DKLIFTP
-230 DKAKSIEFN
+230 DTKAKSIEFN

-251 PKSNDSNI
+251 PKSNESNI
-259 TEPSDTELSDTEP
+259 TESSDTELSDTE
-272 SDTKP
+272 S
-277 SDKPSDTEPSNQ
+277 SDTEPSKQ

-311 QKFKKITLQRDETSG
+311 QGFNKITLQRDETSG

-350 DTQNISS
+350 DTQNVSS

-376 EHTDIVVN
+376 EHTDIAVN

-399 NNISTNKSLD
+399 NNISTNMSLD
-409 DLKNKI
+409 ALQNKI
-415 DQIDTKVASLTES
+415 DQIDTKLASLTES

>member
-7 LYSSYIGE
+7 LYSTYIGE

-48 YINVKPD
+48 YINVSEE
-55 NNGNIDSF
+55 NIGSF

-98 YLIETIK
+98 YLINTLK
-105 DFDDSFSI
+105 DFDNEFSI
-113 NYAGQVTEQD
+113 NYVGQVTEQD

-138 DNGGKAILNPS
+138 DNGGNTTLSNAT
-149 KGVKKI
+149 VAKKT
-155 VDYNNSY
+155 VDYNNNST
-162 DYLYGWS
+162 YLYGWS
-169 SYDATNNSYNSYI
+169 SYDATSSSYI
-182 YNGPSIYRD
+182 YNGPSIYKD

-197 KLSDNNDNNDNNE
+197 NDK
-210 NNSYIYVSSYK
+210 NNSYMYVSSYEH
-221 YDKLIFTPA
+221 DKLIFTP
-230 DKAKSIEFN
+230 DTKAKSIEFN

-251 PKSNDSNI
+251 PKSNESNI
-259 TEPSDTELSDTEP
+259 TESSDTELPDTESP
-272 SDTKP
+272 DVEQSKP
-277 SDKPSDTEPSNQ
+277 SNT
-289 LNSIEVDLTS
+289 LEVDLTS
-299 STCNVPM
+299 STYNVPM

-376 EHTDIVVN
+376 EHIDIAVN

-399 NNISTNKSLD
+399 NNISTNMSLD
-409 DLKNKI
+409 ALQNKI
-415 DQIDTKVASLTES
+415 DQIDTKLASLTES

>member
-7 LYSSYIGE
+7 LYSTYIGE

-48 YINVKPD
+48 YINVSEE
-55 NNGNIDSF
+55 NIGSF

-98 YLIETIK
+98 YLINTLK
-105 DFDDSFSI
+105 DFDNEFSI
-113 NYAGQVTEQD
+113 NYVGQVTEQD

-138 DNGGKAILNPS
+138 DNGGKAIPNPVN
-149 KGVKKI
+149 GVKKT
-155 VDYNNSY
+155 VDYNNNST
-162 DYLYGWS
+162 YLYGWS
-169 SYDATNNSYNSYI
+169 SYDATSSSYI
-182 YNGPSIYRD
+182 YNGPSIYKD

-197 KLSDNNDNNDNNE
+197 NDK
-210 NNSYIYVSSYK
+210 NNSYMYVSSYEH
-221 YDKLIFTPA
+221 DKLIFTP
-230 DKAKSIEFN
+230 DTKAKSIEFN

-251 PKSNDSNI
+251 HKSNESNI
-259 TEPSDTELSDTEP
+259 TESSDTELPDTESP
-272 SDTKP
+272 DAEQSKP
-277 SDKPSDTEPSNQ
+277 SNT
-289 LNSIEVDLTS
+289 LEVDLTS

-350 DTQNISS
+350 DTQNVSS

-376 EHTDIVVN
+376 EHTDIAVN
-384 VQALSNRISDVESKI
+384 VQALSNRISNVESKI
-399 NNISTNKSLD
+399 NNISTNMSLD
-409 DLKNKI
+409 ALQNKI
-415 DQIDTKVASLTES
+415 DQIDTKLASLTES

>member
-7 LYSSYIGE
+7 LYSTYIGE

-48 YINVKPD
+48 YINVSEE
-55 NNGNIDSF
+55 NIGSF

-98 YLIETIK
+98 YLINTLK
-105 DFDDSFSI
+105 DFDNEFSI
-113 NYAGQVTEQD
+113 NYVGQVTEQD

-138 DNGGKAILNPS
+138 DNGGKAIPNPVN
-149 KGVKKI
+149 GVKKT
-155 VDYNNSY
+155 VDYNNNST
-162 DYLYGWS
+162 YLYGWS
-169 SYDATNNSYNSYI
+169 SYDATSSSYI
-182 YNGPSIYRD
+182 YNGPSIYKD

-197 KLSDNNDNNDNNE
+197 NDK
-210 NNSYIYVSSYK
+210 NNSYMYVSSYEH
-221 YDKLIFTPA
+221 DKLIFTP
-230 DKAKSIEFN
+230 DTKAKSIEFN

-251 PKSNDSNI
+251 PKSNESNI
-259 TEPSDTELSDTEP
+259 TESSDTELSDTETP
-272 SDTKP
+272 DVEQSKP
-277 SDKPSDTEPSNQ
+277 SNT
-289 LNSIEVDLTS
+289 LEVDLTS

-376 EHTDIVVN
+376 EHTDIAVN
-384 VQALSNRISDVESKI
+384 VQALSNRISNIESKI
-399 NNISTNKSLD
+399 NNISTNMSLD
-409 DLKNKI
+409 AIRNKI
-415 DQIDTKVASLTES
+415 NQIDTKLASLTES
-428 LEKVNSLI
+428 LEFQDL
-436 SSITWKQN
+436 

>member
-7 LYSSYIGE
+7 LYSTYIGE

-48 YINVKPD
+48 YINVRPD
-55 NNGNIDSF
+55 NIGSF

-98 YLIETIK
+98 YLINTLK
-105 DFDDSFSI
+105 DFDNEFSI
-113 NYAGQVTEQD
+113 NYVGQVTEQD

-138 DNGGKAILNPS
+138 DNGGNATISDVTEAK
-149 KGVKKI
+149 KTVKT

-162 DYLYGWS
+162 TYLYGWS
-169 SYDATNNSYNSYI
+169 SYNATNNSYI
-182 YNGPSIYRD
+182 YNGPSIYSN
-191 VKPLFD
+191 VTPLFD
-197 KLSDNNDNNDNNE
+197 NNKNNE
-210 NNSYIYVSSYK
+210 NNSYIYVSSYEH
-221 YDKLIFTPA
+221 DKLIFTP
-230 DKAKSIEFN
+230 DTNAKSIEFN
-239 CIIPLFD
+239 CVIPLFD

-251 PKSNDSNI
+251 PKSNESNI
-259 TEPSDTELSDTEP
+259 TEPSNAEP

-277 SDKPSDTEPSNQ
+277 SDTESTDAKPSNI
-289 LNSIEVDLTS
+289 LEVDLTS

-350 DTQNISS
+350 DTQNVSS

-376 EHTDIVVN
+376 EHTDIAVN

-399 NNISTNKSLD
+399 NNISTNMSLD
-409 DLKNKI
+409 ALQNKI
-415 DQIDTKVASLTES
+415 DQIDTKLASLTES

>member
-7 LYSSYIGE
+7 LYSTYIGE

-55 NNGNIDSF
+55 TIGSF

-98 YLIETIK
+98 YLINTLK
-105 DFDDSFSI
+105 DFDKEFSI
-113 NYAGQVTEQD
+113 NYVGQVTEQD

-138 DNGGKAILNPS
+138 DNGGNATLS
-149 KGVKKI
+149 DATGAKKT
-155 VDYNNSY
+155 VDYNNNST
-162 DYLYGWS
+162 YLYGWS
-169 SYDATNNSYNSYI
+169 SYNASTNSYI
-182 YNGPSIYRD
+182 YNGPSIYEH

-197 KLSDNNDNNDNNE
+197 NDE
-210 NNSYIYVSSYK
+210 NNSYMYVSSYEH
-221 YDKLIFTPA
+221 DKLIFKPD

-251 PKSNDSNI
+251 PKSNESNI
-259 TEPSDTELSDTEP
+259 TESSNTEP
-272 SDTKP
+272 SDAESPDVEQSKP
-277 SDKPSDTEPSNQ
+277 
-289 LNSIEVDLTS
+289 LNILEVDLTS

-311 QKFKKITLQRDETSG
+311 QGFNKITLQRDETSG

-350 DTQNISS
+350 DTQNVSS

-376 EHTDIVVN
+376 EHTDIAVN
-384 VQALSNRISDVESKI
+384 VQALSNRISNVESKI
-399 NNISTNKSLD
+399 NNISTNMSLD
-409 DLKNKI
+409 ALQNKI
-415 DQIDTKVASLTES
+415 DQIDTKLASLTES

>member
-1 MRKTNL
+1 
-7 LYSSYIGE
+7 
-15 ENSFLTFSNYT
+15 
-26 EAMTGNH
+26 
-33 LSVNTKMFPSTFLCA
+33 
-48 YINVKPD
+48 
-55 NNGNIDSF
+55 
-63 INTIVGKYENKLA
+63 
-76 FLRDTFTK
+76 
-84 DSNISAEDNIYPLE
+84 
-98 YLIETIK
+98 
-105 DFDDSFSI
+105 
-113 NYAGQVTEQD
+113 
-123 YNGTFCDTMCIISTE
+123 MCIISTE
-138 DNGGKAILNPS
+138 DNGGKATIS
-149 KGVKKI
+149 DVTVTKKT

-169 SYDATNNSYNSYI
+169 SYNATNNSYI
-182 YNGPSIYRD
+182 YNGPSIYEH

-197 KLSDNNDNNDNNE
+197 NDK
-210 NNSYIYVSSYK
+210 NNSYIYVSSYEH
-221 YDKLIFTPA
+221 DKLIFKPDA
-230 DKAKSIEFN
+230 KAKSIEFN

-251 PKSNDSNI
+251 PKSNESNI
-259 TEPSDTELSDTEP
+259 TEPSNSEP
-272 SDTKP
+272 SDTESSDAEQSKP
-277 SDKPSDTEPSNQ
+277 SNI
-289 LNSIEVDLTS
+289 LEVDLTS

-311 QKFKKITLQRDETSG
+311 QGFNKITLQRDETSG

-350 DTQNISS
+350 DTQNVSS

-376 EHTDIVVN
+376 EHTDIAVN

-399 NNISTNKSLD
+399 NNISTNMSLD
-409 DLKNKI
+409 ALQNKI
-415 DQIDTKVASLTES
+415 DQIDTKLASLTES

>member
-7 LYSSYIGE
+7 LYSTYIGE

-48 YINVKPD
+48 YINVTPD
-55 NNGNIDSF
+55 NIGSF

-98 YLIETIK
+98 YLINTLK
-105 DFDDSFSI
+105 DFDNEFSI
-113 NYAGQVTEQD
+113 NYVGQVTEQD

-138 DNGGKAILNPS
+138 DNGGKATLSNVTGA
-149 KGVKKI
+149 KKTVKT

-169 SYDATNNSYNSYI
+169 SYDATNNSYI
-182 YNGPSIYRD
+182 YNGPSIYSN

-197 KLSDNNDNNDNNE
+197 KLSDNDNNE
-210 NNSYIYVSSYK
+210 NNSYIYVSSYEH
-221 YDKLIFTPA
+221 DKLIFKPDA
-230 DKAKSIEFN
+230 KAKSIEFN

-251 PKSNDSNI
+251 PKSNESNI
-259 TEPSDTELSDTEP
+259 TEPSDMELSDTES
-272 SDTKP
+272 SDAEQSKP
-277 SDKPSDTEPSNQ
+277 SNI
-289 LNSIEVDLTS
+289 LEVDLTS

-311 QKFKKITLQRDETSG
+311 QEFKKITLQRDETSG

-376 EHTDIVVN
+376 EHTDIAVN
-384 VQALSNRISDVESKI
+384 VQALSNRISNVESKI
-399 NNISTNKSLD
+399 NNISTNMSLD
-409 DLKNKI
+409 ALQNKI
-415 DQIDTKVASLTES
+415 DQIDTKLASLTES

>member
-7 LYSSYIGE
+7 LYSTYIGE
-15 ENSFLTFSNYT
+15 ENSFLTYSNYT

-48 YINVKPD
+48 YINVTPD
-55 NNGNIDSF
+55 NIGSF

-98 YLIETIK
+98 YLINTLK
-105 DFDDSFSI
+105 DFDNEFSI
-113 NYAGQVTEQD
+113 NYVGQVTEQD

-138 DNGGKAILNPS
+138 DNGGNATIS
-149 KGVKKI
+149 DVTGAKKT

-169 SYDATNNSYNSYI
+169 SYDESNKKYI
-182 YNGPSIYRD
+182 YNGPSIYEH

-197 KLSDNNDNNDNNE
+197 KLSDNNDNNKNNE
-210 NNSYIYVSSYK
+210 NNSYNNSYIYVSSYGH
-221 YDKLIFTPA
+221 DKLIFTP
-230 DKAKSIEFN
+230 DTNAKSIAFN

-251 PKSNDSNI
+251 PKSNESNI
-259 TEPSDTELSDTEP
+259 TESSNTEPSDTESSNAEQ
-272 SDTKP
+272 SKP
-277 SDKPSDTEPSNQ
+277 SNI
-289 LNSIEVDLTS
+289 LEVDLTS

-350 DTQNISS
+350 DTQNVSS

-376 EHTDIVVN
+376 EHTDIAVN

-399 NNISTNKSLD
+399 NNISTNMSLD
-409 DLKNKI
+409 ALQNKI
-415 DQIDTKVASLTES
+415 DQIDTKLASLTES

>member
-7 LYSSYIGE
+7 LYSTYIGE

-48 YINVKPD
+48 YINVTPD
-55 NNGNIDSF
+55 NIGSF

-98 YLIETIK
+98 YLINTLK
-105 DFDDSFSI
+105 DFDNEFSI
-113 NYAGQVTEQD
+113 NYVGQVTEQD

-138 DNGGKAILNPS
+138 DNGGKATLS
-149 KGVKKI
+149 DVTGAKKI
-155 VDYNNSY
+155 VKTVDYNNSY

-169 SYDATNNSYNSYI
+169 SYDATNSSYI
-182 YNGPSIYRD
+182 YNGPSIYEH

-197 KLSDNNDNNDNNE
+197 KLSDNNDNNKNNE
-210 NNSYIYVSSYK
+210 NNSYNNSYIYVSSYEH
-221 YDKLIFTPA
+221 DKLIFKPDA
-230 DKAKSIEFN
+230 KAKSIEFN

-251 PKSNDSNI
+251 PKSNESNI
-259 TEPSDTELSDTEP
+259 TESSNSEPSDTEP
-272 SDTKP
+272 SDT
-277 SDKPSDTEPSNQ
+277 EPTKQ
-289 LNSIEVDLTS
+289 LNNIEVDLTS

-350 DTQNISS
+350 DTQNVSS

-376 EHTDIVVN
+376 EHTDIAVN
-384 VQALSNRISDVESKI
+384 VQALSNRIYDVESKI

-415 DQIDTKVASLTES
+415 DQIDIKVTSLTES

>member
-7 LYSSYIGE
+7 LYSTYIGE

-26 EAMTGNH
+26 EAMPGNH

-48 YINVKPD
+48 YINVTPD
-55 NNGNIDSF
+55 NISSF

-98 YLIETIK
+98 YLINTLK
-105 DFDDSFSI
+105 DFDNEFSI
-113 NYAGQVTEQD
+113 NYVGQVTEQD

-138 DNGGKAILNPS
+138 DNGGKATLS
-149 KGVKKI
+149 DVTVAKKT

-169 SYDATNNSYNSYI
+169 SYDESNKKYI
-182 YNGPSIYRD
+182 YNGPSIYSN

-197 KLSDNNDNNDNNE
+197 KLSDNDNNE

-221 YDKLIFTPA
+221 YDKLIFTPDA
-230 DKAKSIEFN
+230 KAKSIEFN

-251 PKSNDSNI
+251 PKSNESNI
-259 TEPSDTELSDTEP
+259 TEPSNTEP
-272 SDTKP
+272 SDK
-277 SDKPSDTEPSNQ
+277 EPSKQ

-311 QKFKKITLQRDETSG
+311 QGFNKITLQRDETSG

-376 EHTDIVVN
+376 EHTDIAVN
-384 VQALSNRISDVESKI
+384 VQALSNRISNVESKI
-399 NNISTNKSLD
+399 NNISTNMSLD
-409 DLKNKI
+409 ALQNKI
-415 DQIDTKVASLTES
+415 DQIDTKLASLTES

>member
-7 LYSSYIGE
+7 LYSTYIGE

-48 YINVKPD
+48 YINVSEE
-55 NNGNIDSF
+55 NIGSF

-98 YLIETIK
+98 YLINTLK
-105 DFDDSFSI
+105 DFDNEFSI
-113 NYAGQVTEQD
+113 NYVGQVTEQD

-138 DNGGKAILNPS
+138 DNGGNTTLSNAT
-149 KGVKKI
+149 VAKKT
-155 VDYNNSY
+155 VDYNNNST
-162 DYLYGWS
+162 YLYGWS
-169 SYDATNNSYNSYI
+169 SYDATSSSYI
-182 YNGPSIYRD
+182 YNGPSIYKD

-197 KLSDNNDNNDNNE
+197 NDE
-210 NNSYIYVSSYK
+210 NNSYMYVSSYEH
-221 YDKLIFTPA
+221 DKLIFKPDA
-230 DKAKSIEFN
+230 KAKSIEFN

-251 PKSNDSNI
+251 PKSNESNI
-259 TEPSDTELSDTEP
+259 TESSDTELPDVESPDAEQ
-272 SDTKP
+272 SKP
-277 SDKPSDTEPSNQ
+277 SNT
-289 LNSIEVDLTS
+289 LEVDLTS

-350 DTQNISS
+350 DTQNVSS

-370 QARLTD
+370 QARLAD
-376 EHTDIVVN
+376 EHTDIAVN
-384 VQALSNRISDVESKI
+384 AQALSNRISNVESKI
-399 NNISTNKSLD
+399 NNISTNMSLD
-409 DLKNKI
+409 ALQNKI
-415 DQIDTKVASLTES
+415 DQIDTKLASLTES

>member
-7 LYSSYIGE
+7 LYSTYIGE

-48 YINVKPD
+48 YINVTPD
-55 NNGNIDSF
+55 NIGSF
-63 INTIVGKYENKLA
+63 INTVVGKYENKLA

-98 YLIETIK
+98 YLINTLK
-105 DFDDSFSI
+105 DFDNEFSI
-113 NYAGQVTEQD
+113 NYVGQVTEQD

-138 DNGGKAILNPS
+138 DNGGNATISDVTGAK
-149 KGVKKI
+149 KTVKT

-162 DYLYGWS
+162 KYLYGWS
-169 SYDATNNSYNSYI
+169 SYDATNGSYI
-182 YNGPSIYRD
+182 YNGPSIYKD
-191 VKPLFD
+191 VEPLFD
-197 KLSDNNDNNDNNE
+197 NDK
-210 NNSYIYVSSYK
+210 NNSYIYVSSYEH
-221 YDKLIFTPA
+221 DKLIFKPDA
-230 DKAKSIEFN
+230 KAKSIEFN

-251 PKSNDSNI
+251 PKSNESNI
-259 TEPSDTELSDTEP
+259 TESSNTEL

-277 SDKPSDTEPSNQ
+277 SDTESSKQ
-289 LNSIEVDLTS
+289 LNNIEVDLTS

-311 QKFKKITLQRDETSG
+311 QGFNKITLQRDETSG

-350 DTQNISS
+350 DTQNVSS

-376 EHTDIVVN
+376 EHTDIAVN

-399 NNISTNKSLD
+399 NNISTNMSLD
-409 DLKNKI
+409 ALQNKI
-415 DQIDTKVASLTES
+415 DQIDTKLASLTES

>member
-7 LYSSYIGE
+7 LYSTYIGE

-48 YINVKPD
+48 YINVSEE
-55 NNGNIDSF
+55 NIGSF

-98 YLIETIK
+98 YLINTLK
-105 DFDDSFSI
+105 DFDNEFSI
-113 NYAGQVTEQD
+113 NYVGQVTEQD

-138 DNGGKAILNPS
+138 DNGGKAIPNPVN
-149 KGVKKI
+149 GVKKT
-155 VDYNNSY
+155 VDYNNNST
-162 DYLYGWS
+162 YLYGWS
-169 SYDATNNSYNSYI
+169 SYDATSSSYI
-182 YNGPSIYRD
+182 YNGPSIYKD

-197 KLSDNNDNNDNNE
+197 NDK
-210 NNSYIYVSSYK
+210 NNSYMYVSSYEH
-221 YDKLIFTPA
+221 DKLIFTP
-230 DKAKSIEFN
+230 DTKAKSIEFN

-251 PKSNDSNI
+251 HKSNESNI
-259 TEPSDTELSDTEP
+259 TESSDTELPDTESP
-272 SDTKP
+272 DVEQSKP
-277 SDKPSDTEPSNQ
+277 SNT
-289 LNSIEVDLTS
+289 LEVDLTS

-350 DTQNISS
+350 DTQNVSS

-376 EHTDIVVN
+376 EHTDIAVN

-399 NNISTNKSLD
+399 NNISTNMSLD
-409 DLKNKI
+409 ALQNKI
-415 DQIDTKVASLTES
+415 DQIDTKLASLTES

>member
-7 LYSSYIGE
+7 LYSTYIGE

-48 YINVKPD
+48 YINVTPD
-55 NNGNIDSF
+55 TIGSF

-98 YLIETIK
+98 YLINTLK
-105 DFDDSFSI
+105 DFDNEFSI
-113 NYAGQVTEQD
+113 NYVGQVTEQD

-138 DNGGKAILNPS
+138 DNGGNAISNPVN
-149 KGVKKI
+149 GVKKT

-169 SYDATNNSYNSYI
+169 SYDASTNSYI
-182 YNGPSIYRD
+182 YNGPSIYEH

-197 KLSDNNDNNDNNE
+197 KLSDNDNNE
-210 NNSYIYVSSYK
+210 NNSYIYVSSYDH
-221 YDKLIFTPA
+221 DKLIFTP
-230 DKAKSIEFN
+230 DTKAKSIEFN

-251 PKSNDSNI
+251 PKSNESNI
-259 TEPSDTELSDTEP
+259 TEPSNTEPSDTEP
-272 SDTKP
+272 SDK
-277 SDKPSDTEPSNQ
+277 EPSKQ
-289 LNSIEVDLTS
+289 LNSLEVDLTS

-311 QKFKKITLQRDETSG
+311 QGFNKITLQRDETSG

-376 EHTDIVVN
+376 EHTDIAVN

-399 NNISTNKSLD
+399 NNISTNMSLD
-409 DLKNKI
+409 ALQNKI
-415 DQIDTKVASLTES
+415 DQIDTKLASLTES

>member
-7 LYSSYIGE
+7 LYSTYIGE

-48 YINVKPD
+48 YINVSEE
-55 NNGNIDSF
+55 NIGSF

-98 YLIETIK
+98 YLINTLK
-105 DFDDSFSI
+105 DFDNEFSI
-113 NYAGQVTEQD
+113 NYVGQVTEQD

-138 DNGGKAILNPS
+138 DNGGNTTLSNAT
-149 KGVKKI
+149 VAKKT
-155 VDYNNSY
+155 VDYNNNST
-162 DYLYGWS
+162 YLYGWS
-169 SYDATNNSYNSYI
+169 SYDATSSSYI
-182 YNGPSIYRD
+182 YNGPSIYKD

-197 KLSDNNDNNDNNE
+197 NDK
-210 NNSYIYVSSYK
+210 NNSYMYVSSYEH
-221 YDKLIFTPA
+221 DKLIFTP
-230 DKAKSIEFN
+230 DTKAKPIEFN

-251 PKSNDSNI
+251 PKSNESNI
-259 TEPSDTELSDTEP
+259 TESSDTELPDTESP
-272 SDTKP
+272 DAEQSKP
-277 SDKPSDTEPSNQ
+277 SNT
-289 LNSIEVDLTS
+289 LEVDLTS
-299 STCNVPM
+299 STYNVPM

-376 EHTDIVVN
+376 EHTDIAVN
-384 VQALSNRISDVESKI
+384 AQALSNRISNVESKI
-399 NNISTNKSLD
+399 NNISTNMSLD
-409 DLKNKI
+409 ALQNKI
-415 DQIDTKVASLTES
+415 DQIDTKLASLTES